1 MKFDRLRSFLD
12 DSQDGA
18 PRGIAR
24 FDSAAAMAQAVG
36 SFLHRRDVSTLS
48 GSPLLDRTMP
58 LVNRLPRRLR
68 EWAYSLGG
76 MTEAVPRAAVR
87 SIDVDRIAEWIVHLF
102 PARLYPPP
110 SLAHRTARSRIW
122 QRHWTFRGCR
132 RHFFARCGTF
142 SAIPMM
148 PAKA

>member
-1 MKFDRLRSFLD
+1 MKFDRLRSFHGE
-12 DSQDGA
+12 SQDGA

-36 SFLHRRDVSTLS
+36 AFLHRRDVSTLS

-76 MTEAVPRAAVR
+76 MTEAVERRAHALGSGTGYSVAAADI
-87 SIDVDRIAEWIVHLF
+87 SLPGAERF
-102 PARLYPPP
+102 Q
-110 SLAHRTARSRIW
+110 RSR
-122 QRHWTFRGCR
+122 
-132 RHFFARCGTF
+132 
-142 SAIPMM
+142 
-148 PAKA
+148 